1 MNARWKAL
9 VACLMLMLANRAAQA
24 SVQET
29 VKYIHTDALGS
40 IVAVTNAN
48 GQVIERRAY
57 EPYGA
62 QLLADMQ
69 DGPGYTGHV
78 QDAATGLVY
87 MQQRYYDPQIGRFL
101 SVDPIPAYGN
111 SKNLFNRYSYA
122 NSNPYRYFD
131 PDGRVGCTGT
141 KIKIVCDS
149 GGVPGLRTSVRS
161 GLDTGDLAR
170 AMSVDPAPN
179 VKLRAGVQL
188 KDDAIK
194 TDLQALSNSLDG
206 KDIDVISGYRSK
218 EKQDGLIAQR
228 NPRAAKSSQHTRGS
242 AADIKIPGMT
252 QQEVGAAAHKLGR
265 FERVNVYGSAA
276 AGVHVDY
283 LDVGEGTQLY
293 RDWTRVNP

>member
-1 MNARWKAL
+1 MKTLSRL
-9 VACLMLMLANRAAQA
+9 LMLGTVLAAGGAQA
-24 SVQET
+24 LTQET
-29 VKYIHTDALGS
+29 IKYIHTDALGS
-40 IVAVTNAN
+40 IVAVTDAS
-48 GQVIERRAY
+48 GRVIERREY

-62 QLLADMQ
+62 QLVPDLQ

-78 QDAATGLVY
+78 QDAETGLVY
-87 MQQRYYDPQIGRFL
+87 MQQRYYDPHIGIFL
-101 SVDPIPAYGN
+101 SADPVPAYGN
-111 SKNLFNRYSYA
+111 STNLFTRYNYA
-122 NSNPYRYFD
+122 NRNPYRYLD

-141 KIKIVCDS
+141 KIKIVCDG
-149 GGVPGLRTSVRS
+149 GGVPGLRTSARS
-161 GLDTGDLAR
+161 GLDTGNLAR

-188 KDDAIK
+188 KDDAIR

-242 AADIKIPGMT
+242 AADIKIPGLT
-252 QQEVGAAAHKLGR
+252 QQEIGAAAHKLGR

-293 RDWTRVNP
+293 RDWTRVKP